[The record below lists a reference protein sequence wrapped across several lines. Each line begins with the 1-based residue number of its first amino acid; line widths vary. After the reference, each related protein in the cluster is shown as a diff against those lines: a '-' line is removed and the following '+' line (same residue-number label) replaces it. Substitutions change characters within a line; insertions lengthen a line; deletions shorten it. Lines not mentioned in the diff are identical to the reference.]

1 MAGVPSANLGSTI
14 LVPIVCRNGSDVP
27 TTPDAD
33 PTYVVYDS
41 TGAAVS
47 GQSGTVTLNP
57 GSKTGF
63 YLLSLTVSSGNN
75 YASNSKYT
83 ALVEWQISSSARA
96 AEYVFHV
103 Q

>member
-1 MAGVPSANLGSTI
+1 MAGVPSDNLGGKVLI
-14 LVPIVCRNGSDVP
+14 PIQCRNSSDVP
-27 TTPDAD
+27 TSPDSD

-41 TGAAVS
+41 DGAAVS

-63 YLLSLTVSSGNN
+63 YLLVLTVSSGNN

-83 ALVEWQISSSARA
+83 VLVEWEISSSARA
-96 AEYVFHV
+96 QEYVFHV